1 MSSADSTTRPAH
13 RRAAGESGY
22 HRPAGRWSTPEL
34 PEIETIRRGLGPL
47 LVGRRVLRVVVRE
60 RRLREPVSRGGLARL
75 RGATVT
81 GIRRRSKYLLLD
93 TDAGLTLL
101 VHLGMTGQ
109 LWIADRDRPRRPHE
123 HVVFALDDGRDLRY
137 ADIRRFGLMH
147 VVRSDRLD
155 LHPRLKGLGP
165 EPLDG
170 AVSGD
175 TLFRATRR
183 LKKPVK
189 NFLMDTRAIAGVGN
203 IYACEALFRA
213 AINPQRPIGRIP
225 RAGWDRLVGSLRE
238 VLNAAIS
245 AGGTTLRDFLNAE
258 GDVGYFAFS
267 LRVYDRK
274 GKPCVRC
281 GAAIRRIVQAGRSTF
296 YCPRCQ
302 R

>member
-1 MSSADSTTRPAH
+1 V
-13 RRAAGESGY
+13 
-22 HRPAGRWSTPEL
+22 PEL
-34 PEIETIRRGLGPL
+34 PEIETIRRGLAPL
-47 LVGRRVLRVVVRE
+47 LVGRRVLGVVVRE
-60 RRLREPVSRGGLARL
+60 RRLREPVAPRGLLRL

-101 VHLGMTGQ
+101 IHLGMTGQ
-109 LWIADRDRPRRPHE
+109 LWVADRSKPRRPHE
-123 HVVFALDDGRDLRY
+123 HVVIALDDGRDLRY

-165 EPLDG
+165 EPLG
-170 AVSGD
+170 PLVSGD
-175 TLFRATRR
+175 RLFRATRGLR
-183 LKKPVK
+183 KPVK

-203 IYACEALFRA
+203 IYACEALYRA
-213 AINPQRPIGRIP
+213 RVNPKRAVGRLGRP
-225 RAGWDRLVGSLRE
+225 AWDRLVECLRE
-238 VLNAAIS
+238 VLREAIS

-258 GDVGYFAFS
+258 GEVGYFAVS

-274 GKPCVRC
+274 GKPCGRC
-281 GAAIRRIVQAGRSTF
+281 ATPIRRIVQAGRSTF

>member
-1 MSSADSTTRPAH
+1 M
-13 RRAAGESGY
+13 
-22 HRPAGRWSTPEL
+22 PEL

-47 LVGRRVLRVVVRE
+47 LVGRRVLGVEVRE
-60 RRLREPVSRGGLARL
+60 RRLREPVAPRGLARL

-109 LWIADRDRPRRPHE
+109 LWVADRDRPRRPHE
-123 HVVFALDDGRDLRY
+123 HVVILLDDGRDLRY

-155 LHPRLKGLGP
+155 FHPRLKGLGP

-170 AVSGD
+170 AVSGE
-175 TLFRATRR
+175 TLFRATRG

-203 IYACEALFRA
+203 IYACEALYRA
-213 AINPQRPIGRIP
+213 RINPRRPVRRVGKS
-225 RAGWDRLVGSLRE
+225 GWDGLVASLRD
-238 VLNAAIS
+238 VLNEAIT
-245 AGGTTLRDFLNAE
+245 AGGTTVRDFLNAE
-258 GDVGYFAFS
+258 GDVGYFAVS

-274 GKPCVRC
+274 GKPCGRC
-281 GAAIRRIVQAGRSTF
+281 GKPIRRIVQAGRSTF
-296 YCPRCQ
+296 YCLRCQ

>member
-1 MSSADSTTRPAH
+1 M
-13 RRAAGESGY
+13 
-22 HRPAGRWSTPEL
+22 PEL

-47 LVGRRVLRVVVRE
+47 VVGRRVLGVEVRE
-60 RRLREPVSRGGLARL
+60 RRLREPIAPRGLARL
-75 RGATVT
+75 RGATLT

-109 LWIADRDRPRRPHE
+109 LWVADRGRPRRPHE
-123 HVVFALDDGRDLRY
+123 HVVIALDDGRELRY

-165 EPLDG
+165 EPLDEVVTG
-170 AVSGD
+170 RA
-175 TLFRATRR
+175 LHQATRG

-189 NFLMDTRAIAGVGN
+189 NFLMDTRSIAGVGN
-203 IYACEALFRA
+203 IYACEALYRARISPRRAVRRVDRA
-213 AINPQRPIGRIP
+213 A
-225 RAGWDRLVGSLRE
+225 WERLVSSLRQ
-238 VLNAAIS
+238 VLNEAIS

-274 GKPCVRC
+274 GKPCGRC
-281 GAAIRRIVQAGRSTF
+281 GAPIRRIVQAGRSTF

>member
-1 MSSADSTTRPAH
+1 M
-13 RRAAGESGY
+13 
-22 HRPAGRWSTPEL
+22 PEL

-47 LVGRRVLRVVVRE
+47 LVGRRVTGILVRE
-60 RRLREPVSRGGLARL
+60 RRLREPLAPRGLARL

-93 TDAGLTLL
+93 TDSGLTLL
-101 VHLGMTGQ
+101 IHLGMTGQ
-109 LWIADRDRPRRPHE
+109 LWVADREKPRRPHE
-123 HVVFALDDGRDLRY
+123 HVVIALDDGRDLRY

-165 EPLDG
+165 EPLDRE
-170 AVSGD
+170 VSGD
-175 TLFRATRR
+175 RLYRATRGM
-183 LKKPVK
+183 KKPVK

-203 IYACEALFRA
+203 IYACESLFRA
-213 AINPQRPIGRIP
+213 GINPKRSVGRLGRP
-225 RAGWDRLVGSLRE
+225 GWERLMVSLRA
-238 VLNAAIS
+238 VLSEAIT

-258 GDVGYFAFS
+258 GEVGYFSVS

-274 GKPCVRC
+274 GKPCGQC
-281 GAAIRRIVQAGRSTF
+281 GTPIRRVVQAGRSTF

>member
-1 MSSADSTTRPAH
+1 M
-13 RRAAGESGY
+13 
-22 HRPAGRWSTPEL
+22 PEL

-47 LVGRRVLRVVVRE
+47 LVGRRVTGVLVRE
-60 RRLREPVSRGGLARL
+60 RRLREPLAPRGLARL

-93 TDAGLTLL
+93 TDSGLTLL
-101 VHLGMTGQ
+101 IHLGMTGQ
-109 LWIADRDRPRRPHE
+109 LWVADRGKPRRPHE
-123 HVVFALDDGRDLRY
+123 HVVILLDDGRDLRY

-170 AVSGD
+170 KVTGE
-175 TLFRATRR
+175 TLFRGTRG

-203 IYACEALFRA
+203 IYACEALYRA
-213 AINPQRPIGRIP
+213 GINPRRSVGRLGGP
-225 RAGWDRLVGSLRE
+225 GWERLMVSLRA
-238 VLNAAIS
+238 VLSEAIT

-258 GDVGYFAFS
+258 GEVGYFAVS

-274 GKPCVRC
+274 GKPCGRC
-281 GAAIRRIVQAGRSTF
+281 GTPIRRIVQAGRSTF